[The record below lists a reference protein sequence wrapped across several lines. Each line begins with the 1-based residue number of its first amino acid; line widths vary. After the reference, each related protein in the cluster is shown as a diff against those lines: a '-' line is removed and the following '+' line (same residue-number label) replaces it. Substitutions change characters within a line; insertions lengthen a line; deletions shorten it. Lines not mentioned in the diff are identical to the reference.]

1 VPGRV
6 EGPAFVLQRPSGSPG
21 LESRLDSG
29 TSAPGQSIPY
39 SFLPWRNAS
48 GHKTSRKDT
57 MAIRPRGTSWQ
68 VDVRLVDGSRLRRT
82 YATLEAAQQAELDL
96 RPSPQQRSAAKKKR
110 SKRSSARN
118 GKPQPGQTH
127 PSAEQS
133 SNIAEPSPQPKSN
146 LITLRQSPPSSPTCT
161 PAPDTP
167 TSIPSQR
174 GCEEPAPP
182 APVPDSHAHPAPA
195 LANAWFRRP
204 SLKGR

>member
-48 GHKTSRKDT
+48 GHKTSGKAT

-110 SKRSSARN
+110 SKRSSERN
-118 GKPQPGQTH
+118 KKLPHGPTPQSGAP
-127 PSAEQS
+127 S
-133 SNIAEPSPQPKSN
+133 SNIAAHSPQPKFN
-146 LITLRQSPPSSPTCT
+146 LITLQPSLPSSPPPT
-161 PAPDTP
+161 PEAATP
-167 TSIPSQR
+167 TSTPSQP
-174 GCEEPAPP
+174 GSDEPARP
-182 APVPDSHAHPAPA
+182 APVPDSHAPLAPA
-195 LANAWFRRP
+195 RENAPFRKP